1 MATTEIYDMLT
12 SIFRDL
18 FDDEQILLA
27 PETNADDID
36 EWDSLNHIRLMIEV
50 QKAFG
55 VKFSASE
62 IGKLKDVG
70 SLVELIQ
77 KKL

>member
-1 MATTEIYDMLT
+1 MLT